1 MRKTISVC
9 LLTAGILTVEILTAG
24 MLGALAAAAKETH
37 NLKSVH
43 EKLEADKKKIVEQY
57 MDLTDA
63 ESQRF
68 WPVYDQYQTE
78 LERLA
83 ERTRSLLASY
93 AADQQGGSL
102 SDEKAQKLLDEWIAI
117 DQDEAKSR
125 AAAAKAVL
133 AVLPPKKAARYL
145 QIESEYRAL
154 LRYDLAAT
162 VPLAK

>member
-1 MRKTISVC
+1 MRRTISVC
-9 LLTAGILTVEILTAG
+9 LLTVG
-24 MLGALAAAAKETH
+24 MLGALAAAAKEEH

-43 EKLEADKKKIVEQY
+43 EKLEADKKEIVTQY
-57 MDLTDA
+57 MDLTEA
-63 ESQRF
+63 EAQRF

-93 AADQQGGSL
+93 AAAQQGGSF

-117 DQDEAKSR
+117 DQDEAKQR

-145 QIESEYRAL
+145 QIEYEYRAL
-154 LRYDLAAT
+154 LRYDLAAA

>member
-1 MRKTISVC
+1 MLKTISVC
-9 LLTAGILTVEILTAG
+9 LLAVG
-24 MLGALAAAAKETH
+24 MLGALPAAAKEEH

-43 EKLEADKKKIVEQY
+43 EKLEADKKKIVAQY
-57 MDLTDA
+57 MELTEA
-63 ESQRF
+63 QSQRF
-68 WPVYDQYQTE
+68 WPVYDQYQSE

-83 ERTRSLLASY
+83 ERTRNLLASY

-102 SDEKAQKLLDEWIAI
+102 TDEKAQKLLDQWIAI

-133 AVLPPKKAARYL
+133 AVLPTKKAARYL